1 MPVMNERRWGLLL
14 QSAEIAAGSFLLCCL
29 IAVFAA
35 LGLFLLF
42 PKKKMLRWFFM
53 ILAPLPSYIYALTY
67 MNLIRFF
74 GRWIPSLLR
83 VPVAGLL
90 PCILVET
97 MAYLPF
103 AVAIALLSLEQA
115 DSREWKAALL
125 MKDADSVYFQIILPR
140 QLPYLMA
147 MGAVIFILSV
157 TDYSIPSLFQVNVYA
172 MEIFSDYSAMGN
184 SAASLWL
191 SLPLIALSV
200 LVILFGVL
208 PLRNV
213 RRPMAAGEEV
223 RPIHSAYVKGL
234 CYLAVAVLVLQI
246 LLPVLSLVPFIREM
260 AAEFVPAFE
269 ELFHSMV
276 TGILA
281 VILLTPVAAGMALI
295 LSEREKTGEK
305 STSVFLWIL
314 TVLPLSIPGVLSGIG
329 VLQFFSDT
337 PLAFLRNDLG
347 MPAIGM
353 AIRYLPFSALIQF
366 GCYMRMDKDKIAAA
380 RLLESRRGQAFFRV
394 KLHMMGPGL
403 CISGIVVFLLTLGDV
418 GCALMLMPPGK
429 EPLSVKIYNYLHYG
443 SSETV
448 AGFCLLQVICCIL
461 CMSLLYFYAKGHGY
475 AGSKASDKTI

>member
-35 LGLFLLF
+35 LGLFLHF

-74 GRWIPSLLR
+74 GRWIPSFLS
-83 VPVAGLL
+83 VPMAGLL

-103 AVAIALLSLEQA
+103 AVAIALISLEQA
-115 DSREWKAALL
+115 DGREWKAALL
-125 MKDADSVYFQIILPR
+125 MKDADLVYFQIILPR
-140 QLPYLMA
+140 QLPYLLA

-184 SAASLWL
+184 SACSLQL
-191 SLPLIALSV
+191 AIPMMAISV
-200 LVILFGVL
+200 AVLLLGVF

-213 RRPMAAGEEV
+213 KRPMAAGEEV
-223 RPIHSAYVKGL
+223 HPNHSPLMKGL
-234 CYLAVAVLVLQI
+234 CYLGVGILFLQI
-246 LLPVLSLVPFIREM
+246 LLPILSLLPFIKEM
-260 AAEFVPAFE
+260 AAEFVPAWE
-269 ELFHSMV
+269 EMFHSMV

-281 VILLTPVAAGMALI
+281 VILLTPIGAGMALI
-295 LSEREKTGEK
+295 LSERPEKGK
-305 STSVFLWIL
+305 NNYAVILWIL
-314 TVLPLSIPGVLSGIG
+314 TLLPLSIPGVLSGIG
-329 VLQFFSDT
+329 VLKFFSDT
-337 PLAFLRNDLG
+337 PLAFLRNHLA

-366 GCYMRMDKDKIAAA
+366 GCYMRMDRDKILAA
-380 RLLESRRGQAFFRV
+380 RLLESRKGQAFFRV
-394 KLHMMGPGL
+394 KLPMMYPGL
-403 CISGIVVFLLTLGDV
+403 CISAIVVFLLTLGDV

-443 SSETV
+443 ASETV
-448 AGFCLLQVICCIL
+448 AGFCLLQVICCLL
-461 CMSLLYFYAKGHGY
+461 CMSLLYFAVKGHGH